1 MPFLS
6 CCSLVA
12 QRLAVLVLPSSLAAS
27 PPALFCSVLLQGPVH
42 PCPLLHKLCFPG
54 RLEER
59 EAQCHATR
67 SLRSWPWS
75 QQLLLSPM
83 PELLPLSHKMF
94 SLCLVAPSLLS
105 VPGRKQWDV
114 RAGAPLER
122 CPVPGLQAILGH
134 VYIKD
139 WGCFT
144 GAQPCFCESFAYP
157 LVPPA
162 VCVASPSDPWAGFEA
177 SASLCL
183 TWDMVLVRA

>member
-1 MPFLS
+1 MPCLS

-27 PPALFCSVLLQGPVH
+27 PPALFCSALLQGPVH

-59 EAQCHATR
+59 GAQCHATW

-94 SLCLVAPSLLS
+94 SLCLVAPSLPS
-105 VPGRKQWDV
+105 VPRREQWDV

-122 CPVPGLQAILGH
+122 CPVPGLQAPGLGWFW
-134 VYIKD
+134 D
-139 WGCFT
+139 TCALRT
-144 GAQPCFCESFAYP
+144 G
-157 LVPPA
+157 
-162 VCVASPSDPWAGFEA
+162 G
-177 SASLCL
+177 ASLVHSL
-183 TWDMVLVRA
+183 ASVRALHVLSCHPLCVWLLPLTHGQVLRQA